1 MSETSC
7 FHCGE
12 PVPPGVELSVRID
25 DRDQPMCCTGCRAV
39 ATLIHESGL
48 GRYYDFR
55 DQLPERPE
63 AAEVADYAAWDREAV
78 LDYHASSPKPGVR
91 SIVLV
96 LENVH
101 CAACAW
107 LVNHYLSSFPGVSD
121 SRLDVSDGRLR
132 LTFDPAAT
140 PLSQLAAALERLGYP
155 PHLDTPDSSVERDR
169 NERRRMLRYLMVA
182 GLGMM
187 QVMSYALAKY
197 IGAFQG
203 MDPEFE
209 QFFKLI
215 SMLVAVPVALYAG
228 QPFYKSALR
237 HLMQRHLGIDVPVA
251 AALLIALFSSVLI
264 TLFGEGEVYFDS
276 VVMFLFF
283 LLIGRFAVMVA
294 RQRSGAVH
302 SALAQALPDRAR
314 RVTDRG
320 TESVGVV
327 ELVAGDRVLVGDGE
341 VVPADGRVIEGRGRV
356 DESLLSGESEPRGRV
371 PGDAVLAGS
380 MVVGGSLTIALEA
393 VGRST
398 VISGIIELLSEARRR
413 RPRLAR
419 LADRAAGVF
428 IAVILVS
435 AVVAGTAWALH
446 EPARVIPITLAMLVV
461 ACPCALALGTPTAL
475 AAATRSLAE
484 QGVLTANPD
493 ALEALPDITHVM
505 LDKTGTLTE
514 PRMSIIEVRAA
525 DEDRALAMAAALER
539 ASAHPIASAFRAH
552 DDGRAVTDSES
563 ETGAGVSARID
574 GQPWWLGR
582 ADWVAERSG
591 HEIATPDHGIWIA
604 LASSEAGSVATFRI
618 DSRLRRGAAELVA
631 GLKQAGVEVHLASGD
646 RPANVQRIADVLG
659 IEHAEGGMRPEDKL
673 DRMAALQR
681 QGARVAMV
689 GDGINDAPV
698 LAGADIAIAL
708 AEGAAIARTQADL
721 VATGRD
727 LRPLLDLFE
736 RAPKVRRVIRQ
747 NLVWALSYNISAL
760 PLAAM
765 GWVPPWAAAIGMSA
779 SSLAVVLN
787 AQRLGRRTATPRRPV
802 APSAPPTLARS
813 A

>member
-1 MSETSC
+1 
-7 FHCGE
+7 
-12 PVPPGVELSVRID
+12 VELSVMID
-25 DRDQPMCCTGCRAV
+25 GHDQPMCCTGCRAV
-39 ATLIHESGL
+39 ATLIRESGL

-55 DQLPERPE
+55 DQMPERPE
-63 AAEVADYAAWDREAV
+63 TEEVADYAAWDREAV
-78 LDYHASSPKPGVR
+78 LDYHASSPSPGLR

-107 LVNHYLSSFPGVSD
+107 LVNHYLSSFPGVSE
-121 SRLDVSDGRLR
+121 SRLDVGDGRLR
-132 LTFDPAAT
+132 LSFDPAAT
-140 PLSQLAAALERLGYP
+140 PLSALAAALERLGYP

-169 NERRRMLRYLMVA
+169 NERRRMLRYLLVA

-228 QPFYKSALR
+228 QPFYRSALR

-264 TLFGEGEVYFDS
+264 TLFGDGEVYFDS

-302 SALAQALPDRAR
+302 SALARALPDRAR
-314 RVTDRG
+314 RLTAEG
-320 TESVGVV
+320 AEWVGAV
-327 ELVAGDRVLVGDGE
+327 ELGAGDRVLVGDGE

-371 PGDAVLAGS
+371 AGDAVLAGS
-380 MVVGGSLTIALEA
+380 LVVGGSLTIAIDA
-393 VGRST
+393 VGRAT

-428 IAVILVS
+428 IVVILIS
-435 AVVAGTAWALH
+435 AALAGTAWALH
-446 EPARVIPITLAMLVV
+446 DPSRVIPITLAMLVV

-514 PRMSIIEVRAA
+514 PRMGIVEVQAGNRG
-525 DEDRALAMAAALER
+525 EALAVAAALER

-552 DDGRAVTDSES
+552 DDGRSVSDSDSEA
-563 ETGAGVSARID
+563 GAGVSAEINGER
-574 GQPWWLGR
+574 WWLGR
-582 ADWVAERSG
+582 SDWVAANTG
-591 HEIATPDHGIWIA
+591 HEIGTPEHGIWIA
-604 LASSEAGSVATFRI
+604 LASSAPDSVATFGI

-631 GLKQAGVEVHLASGD
+631 GLRRAGVEVHLASGD
-646 RPANVQRIADVLG
+646 RPANVQRVAEQLG
-659 IEHAEGGMRPEDKL
+659 IEFAEGGMRPEDKL
-673 DRMAALQR
+673 DRMAALQEG
-681 QGARVAMV
+681 GARVAMV

-727 LRPLLDLFE
+727 LRPLVDLFE

-747 NLVWALSYNISAL
+747 NLSWALAYNISAL

-787 AQRLGRRTATPRRPV
+787 AQRLGRRAGAAGRPV
-802 APSAPPTLARS
+802 ALRAPQSVARP